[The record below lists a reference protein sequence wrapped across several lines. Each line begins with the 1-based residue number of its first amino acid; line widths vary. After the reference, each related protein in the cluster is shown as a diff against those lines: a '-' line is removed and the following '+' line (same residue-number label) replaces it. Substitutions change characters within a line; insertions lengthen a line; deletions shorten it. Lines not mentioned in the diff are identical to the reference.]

1 MDNCSFFIDG
11 VALFG
16 SFPSQQDV
24 FELEN
29 IGVRYFI
36 NLTYEGEKK
45 IKPYITNYTYISF
58 PLVDRNI
65 PEDKFKYSVFITKI
79 VNLILSVKNGDIIYI
94 HCKGGHGR
102 SGVVVS
108 CILCLLYNW
117 KAKYSI
123 KYTNMKHN
131 ERLNM
136 KSFWRRVGSPQTRQ
150 QKDFV
155 LNFYKPLYINS
166 IPILC
171 LNSKSTIVM
180 NKIKFDNI
188 VELYLQNRKECHINN
203 YNFLLYIIFLKV
215 IQNKEVLKALLNTF
229 SRPLLYIPEYNE
241 PILSNLHIVLMYIR
255 HNMFNTFNIY

>member
-1 MDNCSFFIDG
+1 MDKCSFFIDD

-29 IGVRYFI
+29 KGVRYFI
-36 NLTYEGEKK
+36 NLTFEGEKK
-45 IKPYITNYTYISF
+45 TKSYVTNYTYISF

-65 PEDKFKYSVFITKI
+65 PDDKLKYSIFITKV
-79 VNLILSVKNGDIIYI
+79 VNLILSLNNGDIIYI

-117 KAKYSI
+117 KAAYSL

-136 KSFWRRVGSPQTRQ
+136 KYFWRRIGSPQTTK
-150 QKDFV
+150 QKNFV
-155 LNFYKPLYINS
+155 LDFYKPLCINS

-171 LNSKSTIVM
+171 LNSKHIIVM
-180 NKIKFDNI
+180 NKIKFNNI
-188 VELYLQNRKECHINN
+188 VDLYLYNRKKYYYDD
-203 YNFLLYIIFLKV
+203 YNFLLYIVFLKV
-215 IQNKEVLKALLNTF
+215 IQHKDVLDALLNTF
-229 SRPLLYIPEYNE
+229 SRPLEYIPEYNE

-255 HNMFNTFNIY
+255 YNMFITFNIY

>member
-1 MDNCSFFIDG
+1 MDNCSFFIDD

-16 SFPSQQDV
+16 SFPSQKDV

-29 IGVRYFI
+29 NGVRYFI
-36 NLTYEGEKK
+36 NLTYEDEKK
-45 IKPYITNYTYISF
+45 IKPYITHYKYISF
-58 PLVDRNI
+58 PLADRNV
-65 PEDKFKYSVFITKI
+65 PDDNFKYSVFINKV
-79 VNLILSVKNGDIIYI
+79 VNLILSVKKGDIIYI

-108 CILCLLYNW
+108 CILCVLYNW
-117 KAKYSI
+117 KAKKSL
-123 KYTNMKHN
+123 KYTNIKHN

-136 KSFWRRVGSPQTRQ
+136 KSFWRRIGSPQTKQ

-155 LNFYKPLYINS
+155 MDFYKPLCINS

-171 LNSKSTIVM
+171 LNSKSTVIM
-180 NKIKFDNI
+180 NKNKFNNI
-188 VELYLQNRKECHINN
+188 VVLYLKNRNHCDSYN
-203 YNFLLYIIFLKV
+203 YKLLLYIIFLKV
-215 IQNKEVLKALLNTF
+215 IQNKDVLKTLLNTF

-255 HNMFNTFNIY
+255 YNLFNTFNIY